1 LRLPGQGLFFLKRAK
16 KLLPYINIGGANK
29 GMARAIKVKK
39 RREDGGKHTPLPQRE
54 NTMKRSAHE
63 LS

>member
-1 LRLPGQGLFFLKRAK
+1 LKRAK

-39 RREDGGKHTPLPQRE
+39 RREDGGKHTRLPQRE